1 MTIYLGDIHGAW
13 KTIKSLIDRYK
24 LGDNEE
30 VTYIIQV
37 GDFGIGFNNKY
48 DLQTLEDLNK
58 FCATKNLILIACRGN
73 HDSPYYFLGNHI
85 YSNLKLVPDYT
96 TMEIDGKKHL
106 FVGGAVSIDRRYR
119 INRDILNSH
128 NGSSQKS
135 WWENEVFVLDREKL
149 KDITGVDVVVS
160 HTAPEWCYP
169 DNRKGF
175 GEFVDDFAYSD
186 KELYADLKKE
196 RDDMTE
202 MFNILQ
208 SNGNWIKYHVYGHYH
223 ASEITMNGYC
233 NHYLLNINEF
243 RELN

>member
-1 MTIYLGDIHGAW
+1 MIVYVGDIHGAW
-13 KTIKSLIDRYK
+13 KTFKSLIDRYK
-24 LGDNEE
+24 LGNIEE
-30 VTYIIQV
+30 ITYLIQV
-37 GDFGIGFNNKY
+37 GDFGIGFNKF
-48 DLQTLEDLNK
+48 DIQTLEDLNIFFK
-58 FCATKNLILIACRGN
+58 ERNIICIAIRGN
-73 HDSPYYFLGNHI
+73 HDDYYFFQGNHI

-119 INRDILNSH
+119 IIEDLEMSY
-128 NGSSQKS
+128 NGSFQKS

-149 KDITGVDVVVS
+149 KDITGVEIVVS

-175 GEFVDDFAYSD
+175 GELVDQFAYSD

-196 RDDMTE
+196 REDVTE

-208 SNGNWIKYHVYGHYH
+208 SNGNWIKEHVYGHYH
-223 ASEITMNGYC
+223 SSQITMNGYC